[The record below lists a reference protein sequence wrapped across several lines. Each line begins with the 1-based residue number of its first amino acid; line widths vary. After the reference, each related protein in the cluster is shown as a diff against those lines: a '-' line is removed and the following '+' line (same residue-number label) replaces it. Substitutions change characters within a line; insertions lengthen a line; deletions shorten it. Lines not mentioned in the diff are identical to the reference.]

1 MQPVSRGA
9 STYYSEMKNRPPFEQ
24 VLTFDDVLLIPKESH
39 VLPREVNLKTRLTN
53 KITMNIP
60 LLSAAM
66 DTVTE
71 SDMAVALA
79 REGGIGIIHKNLSVE
94 KQVLMV
100 DRVKRSESGMIV
112 NPITLSADKT
122 IWDAKNVMANYH
134 ISGLPVLDEGKL
146 IGIITNRDIRFETDD
161 SLSVKDRMTAEK
173 LVTVPQGTTL
183 EEAKEVLQEHRIEKL
198 LVVDKKGSLAGLI
211 TVKDI
216 QKKEDFPNA
225 CKDENGRLRVG
236 AAVGVGVDALERAQA
251 LAEAD
256 VDVIVIDTAHGHS
269 VRVLNSVN
277 EIKKAVGIVQV
288 IGGNVATTDGT
299 KALIDAGVDCVKVGI
314 GAGASCT
321 TRVVA
326 GVGIPQ
332 LSGVMNCADEAQ
344 KYNIPVIADGGIR
357 YSGDLAKAIA
367 AGAHVVM
374 LGSVLAGMDE
384 SPGEFILYEGRQ
396 YKSYRG
402 MGSLGAM
409 QEGSGDRYFQEG
421 AEATKLVPE
430 GIEGM
435 VPYRGSVRNTI
446 HQLMGGLRSSMGYC
460 GAKDIPDFHSKAEF
474 IQTTSAGVKE
484 SHPHEVKIMK
494 EAPNY
499 QVSDS

>member
-1 MQPVSRGA
+1 
-9 STYYSEMKNRPPFEQ
+9 MKNRPPFAPA
-24 VLTFDDVLLIPKESH
+24 LTFDDVLLVPQKSH
-39 VLPREVNLKTRLTN
+39 VLPREVNLQTRLTRT
-53 KITMNIP
+53 ISMNIP

-71 SDMAVALA
+71 SEMAVALA
-79 REGGIGIIHKNLSVE
+79 REGGIGIIHKNLSIGE
-94 KQVLMV
+94 QVKMV
-100 DRVKRSESGMIV
+100 DRVKRSESGMILDPV
-112 NPITLSADKT
+112 TLSVDKT
-122 IWDAKNVMANYH
+122 IREAKKAMANYH
-134 ISGLPVLDEGKL
+134 ISGLPVLDDDKL
-146 IGIITNRDIRFETDD
+146 VGIITNRDIRFETDD
-161 SLSVKDRMTAEK
+161 NLSVRDRMTKEN
-173 LVTVPQGTTL
+173 LVTVPVGTTL
-183 EEAKEVLQEHRIEKL
+183 EEAKKVLQEHRIEKL
-198 LVVDKKGSLAGLI
+198 LVVDEDDSLAGLI

-216 QKKEDFPNA
+216 QKKEDFPYA
-225 CKDENGRLRVG
+225 CKDGGGRLRVG
-236 AAVGVGVDALERAQA
+236 AAIGVSHDADERAQSLA
-251 LAEAD
+251 LAG

-269 VRVLNSVN
+269 AGVLNSIKS
-277 EIKKAVGIVQV
+277 IKKSLGDVQV
-288 IGGNVATTDGT
+288 IAGNVATGDGA

-321 TRVVA
+321 TRIIA
-326 GVGIPQ
+326 GVGVPQ
-332 LSGVMNCADEAQ
+332 LTAVMNCVDEAQ
-344 KYNIPVIADGGIR
+344 KHNIPVVADGGLR
-357 YSGDLAKAIA
+357 YSGDISKAIA
-367 AGAHVVM
+367 AGAEVVM
-374 LGSVLAGMDE
+374 LGSILAGMDE
-384 SPGEFILYEGRQ
+384 SPGESILYEGRQ

-460 GAKDIPDFHSKAEF
+460 GAGDIKDFHDKAEF
-474 IQTTSAGVKE
+474 IQTTSAGIKE

>member
-1 MQPVSRGA
+1 
-9 STYYSEMKNRPPFEQ
+9 MKNRPPFIQ
-24 VLTFDDVLLIPKESH
+24 ALTFDDVLLVPQESH
-39 VLPREVNLKTRLTN
+39 ILPRDVNLKTRLTN
-53 KITMNIP
+53 KIKMNIP

-79 REGGIGIIHKNLSVE
+79 REGGIGIIHKNLSIE
-94 KQVLMV
+94 GQSLMV

-112 NPITLSADKT
+112 NPVTLTIDKT
-122 IWDAKNVMANYH
+122 IRDAKNVMNNYH
-134 ISGLPVLDEGKL
+134 ISGLPVVKDGKL
-146 IGIITNRDIRFETDD
+146 VGIITNRDIRFEKDD
-161 SLSVKDRMTAEK
+161 NLSVRDRMTSKK
-173 LVTVPQGTTL
+173 LVTVKKGTTL
-183 EEAKEVLQEHRIEKL
+183 DEAKEVLQQHRIEKL
-198 LVVDKKGSLAGLI
+198 LVVDDDGNLAGLI

-225 CKDENGRLRVG
+225 CKDKSGRLRVG
-236 AAVGVGVDALERAQA
+236 AAIGISDDSIERSQA
-251 LAEAD
+251 LWDND

-269 VRVLNSVN
+269 SGVLSAIKN
-277 EIKKAVGIVQV
+277 IKKAVGDLQI
-288 IGGNVATTDGT
+288 IAGNVATADGV
-299 KALIDAGVDCVKVGI
+299 KALIDCGVDSIKVGI

-321 TRVVA
+321 TRIVA
-326 GVGIPQ
+326 GVGMPQ
-332 LSGVMNCADEAQ
+332 LSGIMNCVDEAN
-344 KYNIPVIADGGIR
+344 KHNIPIIADGGIR

-367 AGAHVVM
+367 AGSEVVM
-374 LGSVLAGMDE
+374 LGSMLAGMDE
-384 SPGEFILYEGRQ
+384 SPGEFILFEGRQ

-409 QEGSGDRYFQEG
+409 KEGSRDRYFQED

-435 VPYRGSVRNTI
+435 VPYRGLVKNTI

-460 GAKDIPDFHSKAEF
+460 GAKDIQDFHKKAEF
-474 IQTTSAGVKE
+474 IQTTTAGIKE

>member
-1 MQPVSRGA
+1 
-9 STYYSEMKNRPPFEQ
+9 MKNRPPFIQ
-24 VLTFDDVLLIPKESH
+24 ALTFDDVLLVPQESH
-39 VLPREVNLKTRLTN
+39 ILPRDVNLKTRLTN
-53 KITMNIP
+53 KIKMNIP

-79 REGGIGIIHKNLSVE
+79 REGGIGIIHKNLSIE
-94 KQVLMV
+94 DQSLMV

-112 NPITLSADKT
+112 NPVTLTIDKT
-122 IWDAKNVMANYH
+122 IRDAKNVMNNYH
-134 ISGLPVLDEGKL
+134 ISGLPVVNDGKL
-146 IGIITNRDIRFETDD
+146 VGIITNRDIRFEKDD
-161 SLSVKDRMTAEK
+161 NLSVRDRMTSEK
-173 LVTVPQGTTL
+173 LVTVKKGTTL
-183 EEAKEVLQEHRIEKL
+183 DEAKEVLQQHRIEKL
-198 LVVDKKGSLAGLI
+198 LVVDDEGNLAGLI

-225 CKDENGRLRVG
+225 CKDKSGRLRVG
-236 AAVGVGVDALERAQA
+236 AAIGISDDSIERSQA
-251 LAEAD
+251 LWDND

-269 VRVLNSVN
+269 SGVLSAIKN
-277 EIKKAVGIVQV
+277 IKKAVGDLQI
-288 IGGNVATTDGT
+288 IAGNVATADGV
-299 KALIDAGVDCVKVGI
+299 KALIDCGVDSIKVGI

-321 TRVVA
+321 TRIVA
-326 GVGIPQ
+326 GVGMPQ
-332 LSGVMNCADEAQ
+332 LSGIMNCVDEAN
-344 KYNIPVIADGGIR
+344 KHNIPIIADGGIR

-367 AGAHVVM
+367 AGSEVVM
-374 LGSVLAGMDE
+374 LGSMLAGMDE
-384 SPGEFILYEGRQ
+384 SPGEFILFEGRQ

-409 QEGSGDRYFQEG
+409 KEGSRDRYFQEE
-421 AEATKLVPE
+421 AETTKLVPE

-435 VPYRGSVRNTI
+435 VPYRGLVKNTI

-460 GAKDIPDFHSKAEF
+460 GAKDIQDFHKKAEF
-474 IQTTSAGVKE
+474 IQTTTAGIKE

>member
-1 MQPVSRGA
+1 M
-9 STYYSEMKNRPPFEQ
+9 MKNRPPFIQ
-24 VLTFDDVLLIPKESH
+24 ALTFDDVLLVPQESN
-39 VLPREVNLKTRLTN
+39 VLPRDVGLQTRLTN
-53 KITMNIP
+53 NITMNIP
-60 LLSAAM
+60 ILSAAM

-79 REGGIGIIHKNLSVE
+79 REGGIGIIHKNLSIE
-94 KQVLMV
+94 NQVVMV

-112 NPITLSADKT
+112 NPVTLSADKT
-122 IWDAKNVMANYH
+122 IRDAKDVMANYH
-134 ISGLPVLDEGKL
+134 ISGLPVVEKGKL
-146 IGIITNRDIRFETDD
+146 IGIITNRDIRFETND
-161 SLSVKDRMTAEK
+161 SLSIRDRMTVEK
-173 LVTVPQGTTL
+173 LITVPQGTTL
-183 EEAKEVLQEHRIEKL
+183 DEAKKVLQEHRIEKL
-198 LVVDKKGSLAGLI
+198 LVVDKKGNLAGLI

-236 AAVGVGVDALERAQA
+236 AGIGVNEDAKERAQA
-251 LAEAD
+251 LADAE

-269 VRVLNSVN
+269 ASVLKFVKN
-277 EIKKAVGIVQV
+277 IKKSVGDTQI
-288 IGGNVATTDGT
+288 IAGNVATGSGT

-326 GVGIPQ
+326 GVGMPQ
-332 LSGVMNCADEAQ
+332 LSGVMDCVDEANNH
-344 KYNIPVIADGGIR
+344 NIPVIADGGIR

-367 AGAHVVM
+367 AGAEVVM
-374 LGSVLAGMDE
+374 MGSVLAGMDE

-409 QEGSGDRYFQEG
+409 QQGSGDRYFQEG
-421 AEATKLVPE
+421 AEAAKLVPE

-460 GAKDIPDFHSKAEF
+460 GAKNIKDFHRKAEF

>member
-1 MQPVSRGA
+1 M
-9 STYYSEMKNRPPFEQ
+9 MKNRPPFIQ
-24 VLTFDDVLLIPKESH
+24 ALTFDDVLLVPQESN
-39 VLPREVNLKTRLTN
+39 VLPRDVGLQTRLTKN
-53 KITMNIP
+53 ITMNIP
-60 LLSAAM
+60 ILSAAM

-79 REGGIGIIHKNLSVE
+79 REGGIGIIHKNLSIE
-94 KQVLMV
+94 NQVVMV

-112 NPITLSADKT
+112 NPVTLSADKT
-122 IWDAKNVMANYH
+122 IRDAKDVMANYH
-134 ISGLPVLDEGKL
+134 ISGLPVVEKGKL
-146 IGIITNRDIRFETDD
+146 IGIITNRDIRFETND
-161 SLSVKDRMTAEK
+161 SLSIRDRMTVEK
-173 LVTVPQGTTL
+173 LITAPQGTTL
-183 EEAKEVLQEHRIEKL
+183 DEAKKVLQEHRIEKL
-198 LVVDKKGSLAGLI
+198 LVVDKKGNLAGLI

-236 AAVGVGVDALERAQA
+236 AGIGVNEDAKERAQA
-251 LAEAD
+251 LADAE

-269 VRVLNSVN
+269 ASVLKFVKN
-277 EIKKAVGIVQV
+277 IKKSVGDTQI
-288 IGGNVATTDGT
+288 IAGNVATGSGT

-326 GVGIPQ
+326 GVGMPQ
-332 LSGVMNCADEAQ
+332 LSGVMDCVDEANNH
-344 KYNIPVIADGGIR
+344 NIPVIADGGIR

-367 AGAHVVM
+367 AGAEVVM
-374 LGSVLAGMDE
+374 MGSVLAGMDE

-409 QEGSGDRYFQEG
+409 QQGSGDRYFQEG
-421 AEATKLVPE
+421 SEATKLVPE

-460 GAKDIPDFHSKAEF
+460 GAKNIKDFHRKAEF
-474 IQTTSAGVKE
+474 IQTTAAGVKE